1 MFISK
6 LPFRFIWNIT
16 GHEAYR
22 FREHRF
28 TYELMPWFDS
38 SKKLSVAFVT
48 HYPCSMEPRYHKW
61 KEGSCWLEKGGEWAC
76 GQLLTCLLLAPSMR
90 GDNKVCNLGWLT
102 AVRKRWKEKE
112 NLINLWAGVS
122 VAVIISFSSNLNSES
137 ILGNIYEDIIWIWWF
152 VSTQYIYRG
161 GVIDWFKGL
170 VHVLF
175 WHLHPRGER
184 GGSANFKTKH
194 TGP

>member
-38 SKKLSVAFVT
+38 SKKLSVAVVT
-48 HYPCSMEPRYHKW
+48 HYPCWSLTVINERKEAAGW
-61 KEGSCWLEKGGEWAC
+61 KKEEWAC

-102 AVRKRWKEKE
+102 AVRKRWEEKE

-152 VSTQYIYRG
+152 VSTQYIYR
-161 GVIDWFKGL
+161 VELLI
-170 VHVLF
+170 
-175 WHLHPRGER
+175 
-184 GGSANFKTKH
+184 GSKV
-194 TGP
+194 